1 VPQVPRILLAWQCTQ
16 SEPVEQ
22 LGLLALE
29 LREQLDSWARQGRAA
44 GRLEPRAQRAKAQR
58 AQQDYRVLTELQVLQ
73 DCEELLVAQARLET
87 KVQPGLKV
95 LLESE
100 QADQLEQLVN
110 KGQSAHRVL
119 LEVSALAELLDWQA
133 QLVQLAQVVA
143 LLARQ
148 VFLGQLAQPEFKVQL
163 AQVGM
168 LVLMELLAQQV

>member
-1 VPQVPRILLAWQCTQ
+1 
-16 SEPVEQ
+16 VEQ

-29 LREQLDSWARQGRAA
+29 LREQLDSWARQGRAEA
-44 GRLEPRAQRAKAQR
+44 QLEQLEPLERAQR

-73 DCEELLVAQARLET
+73 DCEELPEAQARLET
-87 KVQPGLKV
+87 KVQLGLKV
-95 LLESE
+95 LLESA
-100 QADQLEQLVN
+100 QADQLEPLVS

-133 QLVQLAQVVA
+133 QLVLQAQVVA
-143 LLARQ
+143 QLARQ
-148 VFLGQLAQPEFKVQL
+148 VLLGQLAQPEFKVQL